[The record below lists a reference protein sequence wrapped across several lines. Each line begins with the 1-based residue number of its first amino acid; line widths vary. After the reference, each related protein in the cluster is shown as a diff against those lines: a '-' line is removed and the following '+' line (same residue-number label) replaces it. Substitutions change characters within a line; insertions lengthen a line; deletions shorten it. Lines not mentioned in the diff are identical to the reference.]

1 MARPLRVEYPGAVY
15 HITSRGNAGQPIFT
29 SPSDFHNFLSTLA
42 QAIDRFAWVCHAY
55 CLMPNHYHL
64 LLETPQGE
72 LSRGMQWLNGV
83 YTQAF
88 NRRHHRLGHLLQGRF
103 KAILV
108 EKESYLLEL
117 ARYVVLNPVRAGL
130 TKRPEAWRWSS
141 YRATAGYEPPPP
153 WLSTDWILSHFSNQR
168 PQALRAYRRFV
179 HEGVGVEV
187 WRELR
192 GGWILG
198 SQAFA
203 EDLQPLIAQKPLDP
217 EYRRR
222 ERLANRPTLAQLFVG
237 VQDKAGR
244 EARIHEAVRV
254 HRYTLR
260 EVGEFLGLHPS
271 TVSLMAKRVEGGQRR
286 GKK

>member
-29 SPSDFHNFLSTLA
+29 SPTDFRAFLSTLA
-42 QAIDRFAWVCHAY
+42 QAIDRFAWVCHGY

-64 LLETPQGE
+64 LLETPHGE

-108 EKESYLLEL
+108 EKESHLLEL

-153 WLSTDWILSHFSNQR
+153 WLSTDWILYHFSNQR

-179 HEGVGVEV
+179 PEGVGVQV

-217 EYRRR
+217 EYPRR
-222 ERLANRPTLAQLFVG
+222 ERLANRPTLAQLFEG
-237 VQDKAGR
+237 VQGKAAR
-244 EARIHEAVRV
+244 NARIHEAVRL

-271 TVSLMAKRVEGGQRR
+271 TVSLMATRLEEGQRR